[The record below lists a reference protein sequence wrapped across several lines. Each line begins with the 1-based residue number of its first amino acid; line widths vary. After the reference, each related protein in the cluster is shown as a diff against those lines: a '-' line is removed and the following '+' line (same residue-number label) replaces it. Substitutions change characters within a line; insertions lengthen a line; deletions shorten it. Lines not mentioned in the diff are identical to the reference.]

1 MKTSIL
7 VSRAHCCPRWRIVS
21 TLVPLCFIAVVQPGY
36 TMEKG
41 EYPAPALDQFQPAG
55 ESEDDVDGDG
65 VNETLIRRY
74 INEAGESIF
83 SLTTGDRLW
92 AWSIAIPVGGQLDPT
107 KSYLIRDSKC
117 DGVFDEK
124 YATDE
129 DVQIPA
135 CLK

>member
-1 MKTSIL
+1 
-7 VSRAHCCPRWRIVS
+7 
-21 TLVPLCFIAVVQPGY
+21 
-36 TMEKG
+36 MEKG